1 MDPPFWTLGGNSSAG
16 CRHVPTMNF
25 KHPEIQNMA
34 QIRNANIGVRKA
46 RRASVENPKIYPEKN
61 FEISWKKIKKTLA
74 KFDKMI
80 YTKKACLRR

>member
-1 MDPPFWTLGGNSSAG
+1 MDPPFLDTWWEFLGRM
-16 CRHVPTMNF
+16 RHVPTMNF

-46 RRASVENPKIYPEKN
+46 RRASVENPKVYPEKN